1 MKSEKKIK
9 KAALI
14 SSPFGGGGRG
24 PLIKRKEFL
33 QLGSLA
39 TASFMVPKFL
49 KSFER
54 IDTVPPG
61 NKVMV
66 ILQLSGGNDGLNTV
80 IPVRNDIYYRERP
93 RLGIE
98 KGSSLILTDE
108 VALHPALTALRELY
122 DDGSLGVLNN
132 VGYPNPDRSHFR
144 SMDIWQTGSA
154 STEYITTGWVG
165 RYLDAQCHGC
175 DKPTYALEIDD
186 VLSLA
191 LKGEN
196 SKAIAMKD
204 PKRLFGTSN
213 EKFFRDVLKD
223 HKPAR
228 LSQSGGNDGEE
239 TVDYLYKTMSE
250 TLSSANYIFQQSKL
264 HPSSADYPKTELG
277 NGLKTIAS
285 LIFSDINTKVYYI
298 SLGSFDTHV
307 NQQMQQQRL
316 FTELSDAVRAFA
328 ADLKKNN
335 RFNDVLM
342 FTFSEFGR
350 RVSQNA
356 SGGTDHGTANNMFLI
371 GGSLKQKGI
380 INPMP
385 DLNDLDEGDLKYN
398 IDFKT
403 VYATVLKNWLDA
415 DDTAI
420 LGRKYDHLGFC

>member
-1 MKSEKKIK
+1 MVI
-9 KAALI
+9 
-14 SSPFGGGGRG
+14 
-24 PLIKRKEFL
+24 IKRREFI

-49 KSFER
+49 KAFER
-54 IDTVPPG
+54 IDRVPPG

-80 IPVRNDIYYRERP
+80 IPIRNDIYYRERP

-98 KGSSLILTDE
+98 KTKALSLTDE
-108 VALHPALTALRELY
+108 VGLHPALIGLKELY
-122 DDGSLGVLNN
+122 DDGSLGILNN

-144 SMDIWQTGSA
+144 SMDIWQTGSG
-154 STEYITTGWVG
+154 SDQYISTGWVG

-204 PKRLFGTSN
+204 PQRLFGTSN
-213 EKFFRDVLKD
+213 EKFFKDVLKD
-223 HKPAR
+223 HAN
-228 LSQSGGNDGEE
+228 SGEE
-239 TVDYLYKTMSE
+239 TADYLYKTMSE
-250 TLSSANYIFQQSKL
+250 TLSSANYIFQQSKA
-264 HPSSADYPKTELG
+264 HPSTTEYPKTELG

-307 NQQMQQQRL
+307 NQENQQQRL
-316 FTELSDAVRAFA
+316 FTELSDAVKAFSK
-328 ADLKKNN
+328 DLKVNN
-335 RFNDVLM
+335 RFSDVLM

-371 GGSLKQKGI
+371 GGALKQKGI
-380 INPMP
+380 INSMP
-385 DLNDLDEGDLKYN
+385 DLNDLSEGDLKYK

-420 LGRKYDHLGFC
+420 LGKKYDHLSFC